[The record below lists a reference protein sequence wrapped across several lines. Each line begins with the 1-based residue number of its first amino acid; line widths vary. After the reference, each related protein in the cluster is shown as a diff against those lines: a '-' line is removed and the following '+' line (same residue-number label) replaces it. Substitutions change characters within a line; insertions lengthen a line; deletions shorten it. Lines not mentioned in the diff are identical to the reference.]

1 MASACGAHMLGK
13 RGCVYH
19 FSISAVFAAAGVAIQ
34 LESQFEMFARQTFGF
49 AGSNTP
55 LASMYG
61 NSLDIPEC
69 KYQDPGWAALAGV
82 FAARSAALGETG
94 LPDIFDVDLD
104 LIRMRG
110 IDHFEADA
118 LVRDF
123 GSRRCLPTSLISH
136 GRPAAGCITRSPR
149 SSRLLPRPTS
159 PPPSRLN
166 ASSLVQTGRYLG
178 RALPTPHVGFSAV
191 QHSARCDDGAAV
203 VP

>member
-34 LESQFEMFARQTFGF
+34 LESQFEMFARQTRGF

-94 LPDIFDVDLD
+94 LPYIFDVDLG

-118 LVRDF
+118 RPRLWLAPVLADITYKPWPTCCWMHHSLTALVKAIAKAN
-123 GSRRCLPTSLISH
+123 IS
-136 GRPAAGCITRSPR
+136 
-149 SSRLLPRPTS
+149 
-159 PPPSRLN
+159 
-166 ASSLVQTGRYLG
+166 
-178 RALPTPHVGFSAV
+178 
-191 QHSARCDDGAAV
+191 
-203 VP
+203 